1 MTMSRMDGKQMNGN
15 QTDGVVPFGG
25 GAQVDRPLGRS
36 IKRGMLNSCP
46 ACGSGKLFRNY
57 LKVVDNC
64 TACGEAYHHH
74 RADDLPA
81 YLVILVL
88 GHVLVG
94 GFMLTDLAFPAPGWV
109 HFAIWAPIGVIT
121 SLLSLQP
128 IKGGVVGLQWAL
140 RMHGFSG
147 REDEVEDPLPAR
159 DE

>member
-1 MTMSRMDGKQMNGN
+1 MTAN
-15 QTDGVVPFGG
+15 QTDMTVQFGG
-25 GAQVDRPLGRS
+25 TEQIERPLGRS
-36 IKRGMLNSCP
+36 IKRGMLCRCP
-46 ACGSGKLFRNY
+46 NCGQGKLFRNY

-64 TACGEAYHHH
+64 AACGEDYHHH

-94 GFMLTDLAFPAPGWV
+94 GFMATDLVFVLPGWV
-109 HFAIWAPIGVIT
+109 HFAIWAPIGIVA

-140 RMHGFSG
+140 RMHGFG
-147 REDEVEDPLPAR
+147 GEHDEAHDS
-159 DE
+159 